1 VTSHP
6 GEGACFSL
14 RFPLGGPAHESG
26 LAGSNRPIGRPAIGG
41 AEAHQIGAL
50 SKESPTSETEE
61 CELPC
66 DAIRILLVEDDP
78 GAGFMLKRMM
88 AKQGVRVMHVTS
100 GQDAIEAFDQDWFD
114 AVVTDVMLGDMT
126 GVDVLRSI
134 RETTMLFPVILLT
147 GHDSI
152 GSAIEALR
160 LGAQDYIRKPLQRI
174 EDLVGPVQKAV
185 SLHRLQVE
193 SEKLTEE
200 LRVSEQRFRSLAE
213 LLPETVLEADIS
225 GRITFMNRQGMEKF
239 GIGNDDLNDGY
250 DIALGVSR
258 EETELLRSTL
268 GRLSVGEA
276 MSGIEFTGVRKSGE
290 TFPVLTFSAPL
301 RSNGGISGFRSI
313 VVDISARKE
322 AEKAILHYQ
331 EMLREMD
338 SELQLTEERER
349 CSLASDLHDS
359 VAQLLAATRMR
370 IELAHRVS
378 DDPKL
383 NHHLNDAIDIITE
396 AINQTRSLVFQL
408 SPPSLYAHG
417 LGDALNDLAGHML
430 RLHSLDVTF
439 VPPAEPFHLAER
451 ERIHVFRAARE
462 LLVNVAK
469 HADVNECR
477 MTLERRSDNA
487 CVVVEDDG
495 VGFET
500 DRVEEGSTDAGFG
513 LFGIRERLRTIGGNL
528 VLASS
533 PGGGT
538 TATIRVPLPADDPQ
552 EPA

>member
-1 VTSHP
+1 
-6 GEGACFSL
+6 
-14 RFPLGGPAHESG
+14 
-26 LAGSNRPIGRPAIGG
+26 
-41 AEAHQIGAL
+41 
-50 SKESPTSETEE
+50 
-61 CELPC
+61 
-66 DAIRILLVEDDP
+66 
-78 GAGFMLKRMM
+78 
-88 AKQGVRVMHVTS
+88 
-100 GQDAIEAFDQDWFD
+100 
-114 AVVTDVMLGDMT
+114 
-126 GVDVLRSI
+126 
-134 RETTMLFPVILLT
+134 
-147 GHDSI
+147 
-152 GSAIEALR
+152 
-160 LGAQDYIRKPLQRI
+160 
-174 EDLVGPVQKAV
+174 
-185 SLHRLQVE
+185 
-193 SEKLTEE
+193 
-200 LRVSEQRFRSLAE
+200 
-213 LLPETVLEADIS
+213 
-225 GRITFMNRQGMEKF
+225 MNRQGMEKF

-258 EETELLRSTL
+258 EETGLLHSTL